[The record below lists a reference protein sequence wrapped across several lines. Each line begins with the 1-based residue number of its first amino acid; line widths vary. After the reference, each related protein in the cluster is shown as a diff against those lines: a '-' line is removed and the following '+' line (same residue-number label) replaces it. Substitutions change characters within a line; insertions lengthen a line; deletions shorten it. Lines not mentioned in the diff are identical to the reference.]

1 MTATQEPSA
10 ARSVQP
16 VGRSPAGTRLSWAIW
31 AWLAVA
37 ALFVVLALFAAF
49 FDRFPADERIAHD
62 VQAIDVPAFG
72 GFLDFVNLL
81 GITWVYAGLVIVL
94 AFAFAAARAWA
105 AGVLVLLTFVPLGL
119 NNLLKGWIERPR
131 PSPDLVQ
138 VHEDASGFAF
148 PSGHAVGT
156 AALFGLLFFLIPSV
170 VPWRALRWTLQAGC
184 LLIVIAAGPARI
196 YVGAHW
202 PSDVLGGYLLA
213 LLFLAPAL
221 MIYWT
226 LRSRR
231 TTPALRRRENENQ
244 RAPPTGQ
251 IIG

>member
-1 MTATQEPSA
+1 MTAMQEPSA
-10 ARSVQP
+10 ARRAQP
-16 VGRSPAGTRLSWAIW
+16 IGRSPARSRLSWAIW
-31 AWLAVA
+31 AWLGVAVF
-37 ALFVVLALFAAF
+37 FVVLAFFAAF
-49 FDRFPADERIAHD
+49 FDRFPADERIAHE
-62 VQAIDVPAFG
+62 VQSIDVPAFG

-94 AFAFAAARAWA
+94 AFAFVAGRTWA

-119 NNLLKGWIERPR
+119 NNLLKGWVERPR
-131 PSPDLVQ
+131 PSPDLVA
-138 VHEDASGFAF
+138 VHEHASGFSF

-156 AALFGLLFFLIPSV
+156 TALFGLLFFLIPSV

-184 LLIVIAAGPARI
+184 LLMVVAAGPARI

-221 MIYWT
+221 MIYRA

-231 TTPALRRRENENQ
+231 TTPAPRPRENES
-244 RAPPTGQ
+244 
-251 IIG
+251 